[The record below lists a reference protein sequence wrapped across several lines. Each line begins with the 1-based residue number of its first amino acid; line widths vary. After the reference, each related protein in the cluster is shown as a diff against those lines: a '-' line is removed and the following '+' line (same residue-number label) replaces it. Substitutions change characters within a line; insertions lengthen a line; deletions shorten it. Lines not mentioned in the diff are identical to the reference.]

1 MLSRRKVGTPSY
13 AKQLK
18 ITLQC
23 QVTVKLPGSFCP
35 DKSRPHL
42 HSHFNFAGSAFKT
55 VACSLSLSYGSELT
69 RQRTSLPSN
78 SYSYCCRS
86 LELTP
91 QAWSKCRPHLE
102 CLTYQHWAGFSPY
115 TSPYG
120 LAETCVFVKQ
130 SASDLSLRPCT
141 VWSRAGHLPKLRP
154 ANLPSSLKTV
164 LPLALVFST
173 HLPVSVYGTDSI
185 NSGYDAFLGD

>member
-1 MLSRRKVGTPSY
+1 MATSPVKLPTRHCPPHIDFAGLDSALEKRGIPLTPSPRVVRGPSY
-13 AKQLK
+13 SRQFQAHC
-18 ITLQC
+18 QC
-23 QVTVKLPGSFCP
+23 QAAVKLPGSFCP
-35 DKSRPHL
+35 GASRPHL

-55 VACSLSLSYGSELT
+55 VACSLGLSYGSELT

-78 SYSYCCRS
+78 SYSYCCRL

-91 QAWSKCRPHLE
+91 QAFPKGGHPE

-130 SASDLSLRPCT
+130 SASDLLLQP
-141 VWSRAGHLPKLRP
+141 
-154 ANLPSSLKTV
+154 PSAPRFARS
-164 LPLALVFST
+164 
-173 HLPVSVYGTDSI
+173 
-185 NSGYDAFLGD
+185 SG